1 MLDRLPGY
9 LIEPPPADHYYGTV
23 AFNAEKGQWV
33 ISAEPAVLEMA
44 KRVFPG
50 CSVASRKEK
59 GVVTFPATR
68 RAVGDLNWLM
78 LRFPLQVLHPDRFR
92 AGRELAIEHA
102 ARRARNQVVEAVATP
117 ASFLGQLYPYQAE
130 DVAFLIKNERAL
142 LANEMG
148 LGKTVEAL
156 AAIATARPFPVLVVA
171 PANIQ
176 RQWAAKAKEFLR
188 FPQGKA
194 GLTHIIKGRTPYDLP
209 EVQIY
214 VIHYGLLADWRQ
226 TLEDVGFGAV
236 VFDEIQELR
245 RVQSYKYA
253 AASSIASGVRYVWGL
268 SGTPIYNYGEEIWAV
283 LNIMDYHC
291 LGDFDSFT
299 REWCAPL
306 RNHWAVEKP
315 EVLGDYLRREGLM
328 LRRRK
333 KDVQKQLPPKH
344 RAITQ
349 VGYDEDRY
357 AELIAQAVAVAKSY
371 NRIRDWKA
379 RGEAA
384 TEMARES
391 RRACGVAKARHVAA
405 FTATLLEAGEKVLL
419 YAYHH
424 EVQDVLAEELAR
436 FQPVRI
442 SGRES
447 PRQKDEA
454 VKAFCAGKTN
464 LIQLSLR
471 STAGLDGLQGRGTCV
486 VFAELDWSP
495 AVHSQ
500 CEDRLHR
507 VGVHADLTELL
518 CYYLVMTRAQSY
530 DSIILEALGLKVGQ
544 FVGIMGD
551 TWETEADRALQQR
564 AAENHLRR
572 VVDMLQ
578 AEAA

>member
-1 MLDRLPGY
+1 MSLPAY
-9 LIEPPPADHYYGTV
+9 LVEPPPAEHYYGSV
-23 AFNAEKGQWV
+23 AFNAAQAQWV
-33 ISAEPAVLEMA
+33 ITAEPAVLELA

-50 CSVASRKEK
+50 CAAGSRKQK
-59 GVVTFPATR
+59 GVITFPATR

-78 LRFPLQVLHPDRFR
+78 LRYPLQVLHPDRFR
-92 AGRELAIEHA
+92 AGRQLAIEHA
-102 ARRARNQVVEAVATP
+102 ARRASNQVVSAVATP
-117 ASFLGQLYPYQAE
+117 ASFLGELYPYQAE

-156 AAIATARPFPVLVVA
+156 AAIATSGVRPVLVVA

-176 RQWAAKAKEFLR
+176 RQWAAKAREFLR
-188 FPQGKA
+188 LPAGKA
-194 GLTHIIKGRTPYDLP
+194 GLSHMIRGRKPYPLP
-209 EVQIY
+209 DVPIY

-226 TLEDVGFGAV
+226 QLEDLGLTAV
-236 VFDEIQELR
+236 IFDEIQELR

-253 AASSIASGVRYVWGL
+253 AASAVASGVRFVWGL

-283 LNIMDYHC
+283 LNILDYHC
-291 LGDFDSFT
+291 LGDFDSFA

-315 EVLGDYLRREGLM
+315 DVLGDHLRREGLM

-333 KDVQKQLPPKH
+333 KDVQRQLPPKH
-344 RAITQ
+344 RAITR

-357 AELIAQAVAVAKSY
+357 AELIAQAVAVAKTY
-371 NRIRDWKA
+371 HGLRDWKA

-391 RRACGVAKARHVAA
+391 RRACGVAKAQHVAA
-405 FTATLLEAGEKVLL
+405 FVASLLDAGEKVLL

-424 EVQDVLAEELAR
+424 EVHDILARELAR
-436 FQPVRI
+436 FKPVRI
-442 SGRES
+442 SGKES
-447 PRQKDEA
+447 GKQKEEA
-454 VKAFCAGKTN
+454 VRSFAAAKTN

-507 VGVHADLTELL
+507 VGVHADLSELL

-530 DSIILEALGLKVGQ
+530 DSIIMEALGLKVGQ
-544 FVGIMGD
+544 FIGLMGD
-551 TWETEADRALQQR
+551 TWETEADRALQQT
-564 AAENHLRR
+564 AAEHHLRR
-572 VVDMLQ
+572 VVDMLR
-578 AEAA
+578 AEAG